1 MTIRYALLVTTLLT
15 TAYVLAEEVDT
26 DYAINKIALE
36 RQHTDV
42 WSKGNVELIASVYT
56 EDYVGHYP
64 GGEQIKGHEGIRRFV
79 EAHRVSFP
87 DWNEEVLEMIIEGK
101 HAATHYLSRGTHKGE
116 FIGIAPTGNK
126 IKIFEASIYRM
137 ANGRIA
143 EQWAF
148 PDVVSMQRQLSSSQT
163 K

>member
-36 RQHTDV
+36 RLHTDV

-87 DWNEEVLEMIIEGK
+87 R
-101 HAATHYLSRGTHKGE
+101 LSAMRFRGPVSSH
-116 FIGIAPTGNK
+116 
-126 IKIFEASIYRM
+126 
-137 ANGRIA
+137 
-143 EQWAF
+143 F
-148 PDVVSMQRQLSSSQT
+148 PSRVVHSME
-163 K
+163 